1 MWYITLKPLTG
12 SNSAR
17 EFEPSGALR
26 EARTGYANA
35 QDLVDAPYEALLQ
48 PMPGLSSEINS
59 VLSPNLPVSTHLKKH
74 LYTNITV
81 SALVS

>member
-26 EARTGYANA
+26 EARTGYANV

-48 PMPGLSSEINS
+48 PMPGLRAEARRNS
-59 VLSPNLPVSTHLKKH
+59 VRSTSKLRPIPSKIRPK
-74 LYTNITV
+74 L
-81 SALVS
+81 LEGKQ